1 MHKSESIVVGRNTM
15 ISAAIVAMFAVVAWM
30 GHRPLSDATAGAE
43 KTVSTREQG
52 PPISTMPPSNI
63 NHRVASMGSSELVIA
78 AERRHAGAVLT
89 GKELSN
95 ALQNLGKVDELRSRA
110 TRGDLAA
117 TSLLLDIAGLCAG
130 GTHDLTG
137 KFDFRSCLRS
147 FGVNNS
153 KDMDRVIV
161 DLAGQ
166 LASAGYPVA
175 QLEFSQRV
183 AIMVEDGRLSKDA
196 VADIDLVSR
205 AQSYLVN
212 LAESGGAEGA
222 FCLAQAYIKGT
233 FGARETQL
241 GIKYAQLARQRDPAR
256 FANVEQMLGI

>member
-1 MHKSESIVVGRNTM
+1 MF
-15 ISAAIVAMFAVVAWM
+15 SAVIVAILAVVAWT

-43 KTVSTREQG
+43 KTVTTLEQG
-52 PPISTMPPSNI
+52 PLISTMAPSNT
-63 NHRVASMGSSELVIA
+63 NLTVASIGSGELVIA

-89 GKELSN
+89 GQELSN

-117 TSLLLDIAGLCAG
+117 ISLLLDIAGLCAG
-130 GTHDLTG
+130 GTQDLTG

-147 FGVNNS
+147 FGVSNT

-161 DLAGQ
+161 DLVGQ
-166 LASAGYPVA
+166 QANAGYPAA

-183 AIMVEDGRLSKDA
+183 VTMVEDGRLSRDA
-196 VADIDLVSR
+196 AADIDLISR
-205 AQSYLVN
+205 AQGYLVN
-212 LAESGGAEGA
+212 LAEKGGAEGA
-222 FCLAQAYIKGT
+222 FCLAQAYLKGT

-241 GIKYAQLARQRDPAR
+241 GIKYAQIARQRDPAR